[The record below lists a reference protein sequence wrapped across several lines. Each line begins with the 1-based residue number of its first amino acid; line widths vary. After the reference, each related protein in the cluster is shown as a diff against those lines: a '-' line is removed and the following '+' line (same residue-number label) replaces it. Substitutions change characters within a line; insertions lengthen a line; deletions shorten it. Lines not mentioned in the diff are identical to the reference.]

1 MVGSKLLSLNAF
13 AVVMLVAT
21 TILIGTAS
29 AASAGQPICSD
40 YENATHGCLS
50 VGGSTAGGGVKLEGG
65 FDSNSESSRPSG
77 SSWQQGDQTPPATL
91 LPPDETPFYTDDCNP
106 RCEFTINND
115 EGDDGDAAGGV
126 VVDLNDIARF
136 RPTVGVDRMEPNGW
150 MVIDLPANF
159 YSRGGVVVK
168 AGELLDRDALVRF
181 TPVRWHW
188 DYGDGSQRTS
198 VDPGASWKTL
208 GVDEFEPT
216 GTSHMFDHAGTFEI
230 QLTIFYAAEYQF
242 DGNGW
247 IPIAGVLPVPS
258 NAIEARAVTAKTV
271 LVAEDCTDNPTGPG
285 C

>member
-1 MVGSKLLSLNAF
+1 MVAFFGVVFSSLFVSSAAAF
-13 AVVMLVAT
+13 ACDFFDSYMKV
-21 TILIGTAS
+21 
-29 AASAGQPICSD
+29 CSD
-40 YENATHGCLS
+40 GGNGSSHPDVSLS
-50 VGGSTAGGGVKLEGG
+50 GSTFGSDASSDVAPEHEPGPVNVGDL
-65 FDSNSESSRPSG
+65 DSPLAAQEDNCDFRCTD
-77 SSWQQGDQTPPATL
+77 WTVNA
-91 LPPDETPFYTDDCNP
+91 PPD
-106 RCEFTINND
+106 
-115 EGDDGDAAGGV
+115 DAVRPAGGV

-188 DYGDGSQRTS
+188 DYGDGSQLTS
-198 VDPGASWKTL
+198 DSPGASWKTL

-216 GTSHMFDHAGTFEI
+216 GTSQVFDHAGTFEI

-247 IPIAGVLPVPS
+247 TPIAGVLPVPS
-258 NAIEARAVTAKTV
+258 NVIEARAVTAKTV